1 MASKSAGKRAR
12 PPRRVRRWSSEV
24 TERSNAL
31 DLEKDVFKQRSARA
45 VAESLRRS
53 AEQSQRRKGTSFQS
67 AMSMLTFYLNR
78 AGRNLDASRRRLLDR
93 AKHELRRLY
102 GRA

>member
-1 MASKSAGKRAR
+1 MASKSAAKRTR
-12 PPRRVRRWSSEV
+12 PRRVRRWSREV
-24 TERSNAL
+24 TERSDAL
-31 DLEKDVFKQRSARA
+31 DLEKDVFRHRSARA

-53 AEQSQRRKGTSFQS
+53 AERSKRRKGTSFQS

-78 AGRNLDASRRRLLDR
+78 GGKNLDASHRRVLER
-93 AKHELRRLY
+93 AKDELRRLY